1 MCIRDRDNGFT
12 KEEMKLDWETKK
24 ILDEKIHVTS
34 TCVRV
39 PVINGHSESVFIKV
53 KNEASRSRIIKLL
66 ESKEGIKVIDD
77 PSKEAFPTALDN
89 ANKTSD
95 VYVGRI
101 RSSKINN
108 EDWISCWIVADNV
121 FGKGAALN
129 AVQILELM
137 KKTDEN

>member
-1 MCIRDRDNGFT
+1 M
-12 KEEMKLDWETKK
+12 
-24 ILDEKIHVTS
+24 
-34 TCVRV
+34 

-53 KNEASRSRIIKLL
+53 RNETSRSRIIKLL
-66 ESKEGIKVIDD
+66 EGKEGIKVIDD
-77 PSKEAFPTALDN
+77 PLKEAFPTALEN

-101 RSSKINN
+101 RSSKTNN

-137 KKTDEN
+137 KKADEN

>member
-1 MCIRDRDNGFT
+1 MVYERGN
-12 KEEMKLDWETKK
+12 EAQLETNK
-24 ILDEKIHVTS
+24 ILDEKINVTS

-53 KNEASRSRIIKLL
+53 RNEPRLSIIKLL
-66 ESKEGIKVIDD
+66 EGKEGIKVIDD
-77 PSKEAFPTALDN
+77 PSKAFPTALEN
-89 ANKTSD
+89 ANKTND

-137 KKTDEN
+137 KKADEN